1 MNYFTSA
8 AAKQRFLSF
17 CVLGA
22 FLFAAI
28 GFTVGLLWMGNRYP
42 MLKEPAF
49 KQFTVSYNKIIKDYL
64 NGAEPKKLI
73 NGAAVGMVS
82 SLEDPYSRYLVE
94 EKGDAY
100 TQSYEGEI
108 FGIGAEL
115 REEEGEFVI
124 TALTKG
130 APAERGGLLP
140 EDIIMSVDNQKLS
153 GKTFDDLLG
162 LVRGEE
168 GTNVS
173 LEVQRANQAELISI
187 TLKREAIP
195 VHTVTSELLD
205 GGIGHVT
212 ISRFAEKTADEF
224 EAAIKELQEKQPLK
238 GLLLDMRSNPGGL
251 LQPTIKIASTLIPK
265 DKVILNVVYKNERQ
279 TISYKSKQ
287 EKEWKVPIAVLVN
300 GQSASASEV
309 LTAALKESA
318 GATVIGEKTY
328 GKGVVQAFNQFKD
341 GSVLSLTEAQ
351 WKTPGGTWINKTG
364 VSPDFAVE
372 LPAYTQLRP
381 LAIGTEMKVG
391 SYGEDVK
398 TLQLMLKELGYT
410 PTGQE
415 GMFDKD
421 TAEALRKFQ
430 TAEKL
435 EATGSFNDKTGYQLL
450 SKLREKLAKEDS
462 QLIKGLDVLKNRG

>member
-1 MNYFTSA
+1 MNDFTSA
-8 AAKQRFLSF
+8 AAKKRFLTF
-17 CVLGA
+17 CALGA
-22 FLFAAI
+22 VLFTAV
-28 GFTVGLLWMGNRYP
+28 GFALGLLWMGNRYP

-49 KQFTVSYNKIIKDYL
+49 QQFTVSYNKIIDDYL

-73 NGAAVGMVS
+73 NGAAEGMVA
-82 SLEDPYSRYLVE
+82 SLEDPYSRYLAE
-94 EKGDAY
+94 EKGNAY
-100 TQSYEGEI
+100 TESYEGQI
-108 FGIGAEL
+108 YGIGAEI
-115 REEEGEFVI
+115 REEEGQFVI
-124 TALTKG
+124 SGLTKG

-140 EDIIMSVDNQKLS
+140 GDIIISVDNQKLS
-153 GKTFDDLLG
+153 GKTFEELLG
-162 LVRGEE
+162 IIRGEE
-168 GTNVS
+168 GTSVS
-173 LEVQRANQAELISI
+173 LQVQRPNQTEPITL

-195 VHTVTSELLD
+195 IHTVTSELLE

-224 EAAIKELQEKQPLK
+224 AAALTELQEKKPLK

-251 LQPTIKIASTLIPK
+251 LAPTIKIASTLIPK
-265 DKVILNVVYKNERQ
+265 NKVILNVVYKNERQ
-279 TISYKSKQ
+279 TITYKSKQ
-287 EKEWKVPIAVLVN
+287 EKKWTVPIAVLVN

-318 GATVIGEKTY
+318 GAEVIGEKTY

-364 VSPDFAVE
+364 VSPDIKVT

-381 LAIGTEMKVG
+381 LAIGTDMKVG

-410 PTGQE
+410 PTGQQ
-415 GMFDKD
+415 GMFDRQ
-421 TAEALRKFQ
+421 TAEALSKFQ
-430 TAEKL
+430 SAEKL

-450 SKLREKLAKEDS
+450 ERLREKLGREDS
-462 QLIKGLDVLKNRG
+462 QLQKGIEVLKNRS

>member
-1 MNYFTSA
+1 MNNFTSA
-8 AAKQRFLSF
+8 ASKQRFLTL

-22 FLFAAI
+22 VLFTAV
-28 GFTVGLLWMGNRYP
+28 GFALGLLWMGNRYP

-49 KQFTVSYNKIIKDYL
+49 KQFTVSYNKIINDYL

-73 NGAAVGMVS
+73 NGAVEGMVA
-82 SLEDPYSRYLVE
+82 SLEDPYSRYLAE
-94 EKGDAY
+94 EKGNAY
-100 TQSYEGEI
+100 TESYEGQI
-108 FGIGAEL
+108 YGIGAEI
-115 REEEGEFVI
+115 REEEGQFVI
-124 TALTKG
+124 SGLTKG

-140 EDIIMSVDNQKLS
+140 GDTIISVDDQKLS
-153 GKTFDDLLG
+153 GKTFEELLG
-162 LVRGEE
+162 VIRGEE
-168 GTNVS
+168 GTSVS
-173 LEVQRANQAELISI
+173 LKVQRPNQAEHIAL

-195 VHTVTSELLD
+195 IHTVTSELLE

-212 ISRFAEKTADEF
+212 ISRFADKTADEF
-224 EAAIKELQEKQPLK
+224 EAALTELQAKQPLK

-279 TISYKSKQ
+279 TITYKSKQ
-287 EKEWKVPIAVLVN
+287 EKEWTVPIAVLVN

-364 VSPDFAVE
+364 VSPDFAVK

-381 LAIGTEMKVG
+381 LAIGTDMKVG

-398 TLQLMLKELGYT
+398 TLQQMLKVLGYT

-415 GMFDKD
+415 GLFDKQ
-421 TAEALRKFQ
+421 TAEAMRKFQ
-430 TAEKL
+430 TDEKL
-435 EATGSFNDKTGYQLL
+435 EATGSFNDKTGYKLL
-450 SKLREKLAKEDS
+450 ERLREKLGREDS
-462 QLIKGLDVLKNRG
+462 QLLKGLDVLKNRS

>member
-1 MNYFTSA
+1 MNDFTSA

-22 FLFAAI
+22 VLFTAI
-28 GFTVGLLWMGNRYP
+28 GFSLGLFWMGHRYP
-42 MLKEPAF
+42 MIKEPAF
-49 KQFTVSYNKIIKDYL
+49 KPFTVTYNKILNDYL
-64 NGAEPKKLI
+64 NGAEPKALI

-100 TQSYEGEI
+100 TQSYQGEI
-108 FGIGAEL
+108 FGIGVEL

-124 TALTKG
+124 SVLTKG

-140 EDIIMSVDNQKLS
+140 GDIIVSVDNQKLS
-153 GKTFDDLLG
+153 GKTFDELLG
-162 LVRGEE
+162 LVRGDE
-168 GTNVS
+168 GTEVS
-173 LEVQRANQAELISI
+173 LQIQRANQTELIAL

-195 VHTVTSELLD
+195 VHTVTSELLE

-224 EAAIKELQEKQPLK
+224 EAAIKELQEKAPLK

-251 LQPTIKIASTLIPK
+251 LQPTIKIASMLIPK
-265 DKVILNVVYKNERQ
+265 DKIILNVVYKDERK
-279 TISYKSKQ
+279 TIAYKSKQ
-287 EKEWKVPIAVLVN
+287 EKEWTVPIAVLVN

-318 GATVIGEKTY
+318 GVAVIGQKTY

-364 VSPDFAVE
+364 VSPDYAVE

-381 LAIGTEMKVG
+381 LAIGTEMKLG

-398 TLQLMLKELGYT
+398 TLQQMLKELGYS
-410 PTGQE
+410 PIGQE
-415 GMFDKD
+415 GLFDQD

-430 TAEKL
+430 IAEKL
-435 EATGSFNDKTGYQLL
+435 EATSSFNDKTGYKLL
-450 SKLREKLAKEDS
+450 ERLREKLAKEDS
-462 QLIKGLDVLKNRG
+462 QLLKGLEVLKNRS